1 MIFKSAK
8 SGTNINIITMKA
20 GAWYVAGFVVA
31 FVYFYVYAVN
41 YIRGVRSDD
50 DAQLK
55 TDLEHLPQFLEQ
67 FSSSREARN
76 AEALWP
82 LAMRSGSLK
91 SNPNGK
97 TFTKRF
103 PKSCSDK
110 LFGSLSKKNGWNK
123 SQPSQYAPTGLK
135 FW

>member
-50 DAQLK
+50 DVQLK

-97 TFTKRF
+97 TFTK
-103 PKSCSDK
+103 KK
-110 LFGSLSKKNGWNK
+110 LRVRKRPIKVSRNLQDSNHKDGAIKIISFI
-123 SQPSQYAPTGLK
+123 
-135 FW
+135 